1 MAAISWHNAFRFYFL
16 FSCEMRVLKM
26 HHQVFEVPS
35 TGTKFTLT
43 LENLRWR
50 ECYLLKT

>member
-1 MAAISWHNAFRFYFL
+1 
-16 FSCEMRVLKM
+16 MRVLKM

>member
-1 MAAISWHNAFRFYFL
+1 
-16 FSCEMRVLKM
+16 MRVLKM

-50 ECYLLKT
+50 VLFIENLTVFLGVKEK